1 MRKLTTNDHNV
12 MTLSIDVLLRSIDNA
27 LLFTI
32 ACSTIVLF
40 SFRKYNFL
48 LVVKS
53 AEPIPSKVP
62 PIA

>member
-1 MRKLTTNDHNV
+1 MRKLTTDDHNV
-12 MTLSIDVLLRSIDNA
+12 MTLSIEVLLRSIDNA
-27 LLFTI
+27 YCSLLPVRQSF
-32 ACSTIVLF
+32 F